1 MREFSIQCAVWLP
14 KPVEEV
20 FAFFSDARNLELLT
34 PSWLHFQILTDGPIA
49 MSEGQTIDYR
59 LRLRGIP
66 VRWRSC
72 ITRWEPPTLFVD
84 EQVRG
89 PYRVW
94 IHEHRFR
101 EMAGMTLAEDV
112 VRYSVPGGWL
122 ANRLFVRRDLA
133 KIFRFR
139 HDQLEAVFGSV
150 PKTKIPG
157 SKSPIGFHPKRGP
170 AVSDADGK
178 RS

>member
-14 KPVEEV
+14 KPLDEV

-34 PSWLHFQILTDGPIA
+34 PSWLKFEILTEGPIVMA
-49 MSEGQTIDYR
+49 EGQTIDYR

-72 ITRWEPPTLFVD
+72 ITKWEPPTLFVD

-89 PYRVW
+89 PYRMW
-94 IHEHRFR
+94 IHQHRFR
-101 EMAGMTLAEDV
+101 EAAGMTLAEDLV
-112 VRYSVPGGWL
+112 QYSVPGGWL
-122 ANRLFVRRDLA
+122 ADRLFVRRDLA

-150 PKTKIPG
+150 PKTKMPG
-157 SKSPIGFHPKRGP
+157 ATSSIGFEPRGDP
-170 AVSDADGK
+170 ASREADDQ